1 MKPDEKNK
9 KNLELTR
16 VQLGL
21 ATFTVLGTYGS
32 AAILTPQNAKIF
44 NKVVNVLSTI
54 VDTAFGIAE
63 QQTQNDEKE

>member
-21 ATFTVLGTYGS
+21 NVFLLVKGYTAATTLSPEHAEQFFKFTNVFS
-32 AAILTPQNAKIF
+32 AII
-44 NKVVNVLSTI
+44 
-54 VDTAFGIAE
+54 DTGFGIGE
-63 QQTQNDEKE
+63 QQTQEKDD